1 MNKISVLLLLGLLL
15 VASFG
20 FRVQQNMNNSGY
32 MEDDMAEDM
41 DNTDMDTGDEQEEM
55 EMEESMDTD
64 LGLGDIDV
72 EDTEV
77 DVDEEEAATYV

>member
-20 FRVQQNMNNSGY
+20 FRVQQNMYNEGS

-41 DNTDMDTGDEQEEM
+41 DNTDMVTGDEQEEM

-64 LGLGDIDV
+64 LGLGDMDV

-77 DVDEEEAATYV
+77 DVDEEEAAT